1 MGEVGGVEENEERA
15 AEDKNGGEADSGPP
29 AAKRGRG
36 RSPQKQF
43 ETENDSSREVR
54 GETAHYTCAACDFAT
69 SSRNLLKKH
78 RTAKH
83 GQLAEAAAKCGMCD
97 YKCRNDRVL
106 QIHSRK
112 MHAVM

>member
-1 MGEVGGVEENEERA
+1 MDEAREVEENEG
-15 AEDKNGGEADSGPP
+15 EDKSTDDITSEPP
-29 AAKRGRG
+29 AAKRR
-36 RSPQKQF
+36 QKQQ
-43 ETENDSSREVR
+43 EGAATE
-54 GETAHYTCAACDFAT
+54 GERSEAAQYTCASCDFAT

-83 GQLAEAAAKCGMCD
+83 GQLAEAAAKAAQCGLCG

-112 MHAVM
+112 MHAVMN